1 MKTLLQDVRYGLRM
15 LWKNPGFML
24 VAVIALALG
33 IGANTA
39 IFSVVNAVLL
49 RPLSYPNADQI
60 VTVWNTDLREGGEK
74 GSVAAQ
80 DFGDWQKQNNVFAQM
95 SAYHYESFTLTG
107 ADQPERVSG
116 ARVTSGFTQVVG
128 INPAAGRAFLPEEDE
143 AEVRGRVA
151 IISDRLWQRRF
162 ASDPQA
168 LGKTIT
174 LNSEPFTVIGIM
186 PPDFK
191 FPSSGVDVWTP
202 ANLNYVR
209 QANTVNSFLSVVAR
223 LKPGVS
229 LQQAQIEME
238 TIARRLAEA
247 HPDTNKHA
255 GVRLVALH
263 EQTVGKVRLS
273 LLVLCGAVGMVLLIA
288 CANVANLFL
297 ARAAARRREIAVR
310 TALGASRLR
319 LIRQLLTESALLAL
333 AGGTMGLLLA
343 VWGVD
348 LLASAISANLPRAK
362 EIGVDRQA
370 FAFTLFVSLLTG
382 FIFGLVPALQASKT
396 ELSVSLKEGSQSQTT
411 SISQGRFRSSLVVAQ
426 VALALMLLI
435 GAGLFLKSFQHLRQL
450 DAGFEPR
457 QVLTMQL
464 SLPEAKYSEG
474 RQQIQFFDQA
484 LARINAL
491 PGVRAVG
498 VVTNLPLGHSKE
510 SSSFEVEGRAPASPD
525 EKRQA
530 NASTISPDYF
540 RAMDISVTNGRAFT
554 ERDRRETP
562 GVVIIN
568 RALARRFFSDED
580 PIGKHLIVVGRQERE
595 FYGKPIPREIVGIT
609 EDVRFELEREA
620 DPEMYMPYAQ
630 RPIEKM
636 TLVVRTDGAPT
647 GITTAV
653 RGAVLEVDKD
663 QPVYNI
669 RTMEQWLTESVASHR
684 LVMTLTSL
692 FAGLAL
698 LLAGVGIYGVMA
710 YTVAGRTHEIGIRVA
725 LGAQR
730 RDVLRL
736 IIGQGLRLAVLGVG
750 LGLLGAFAATRVM
763 ASLLYG
769 VSATDPLIFFGV
781 AVLLAGVALLACYIP
796 ARRATKVDPM
806 IALRYE

>member
-1 MKTLLQDVRYGLRM
+1 
-15 LWKNPGFML
+15 
-24 VAVIALALG
+24 
-33 IGANTA
+33 
-39 IFSVVNAVLL
+39 
-49 RPLSYPNADQI
+49 
-60 VTVWNTDLREGGEK
+60 
-74 GSVAAQ
+74 
-80 DFGDWQKQNNVFAQM
+80 
-95 SAYHYESFTLTG
+95 
-107 ADQPERVSG
+107 
-116 ARVTSGFTQVVG
+116 
-128 INPAAGRAFLPEEDE
+128 
-143 AEVRGRVA
+143 
-151 IISDRLWQRRF
+151 
-162 ASDPQA
+162 
-168 LGKTIT
+168 
-174 LNSEPFTVIGIM
+174 
-186 PPDFK
+186 
-191 FPSSGVDVWTP
+191 
-202 ANLNYVR
+202 
-209 QANTVNSFLSVVAR
+209 
-223 LKPGVS
+223 
-229 LQQAQIEME
+229 
-238 TIARRLAEA
+238 
-247 HPDTNKHA
+247 
-255 GVRLVALH
+255 
-263 EQTVGKVRLS
+263 
-273 LLVLCGAVGMVLLIA
+273 
-288 CANVANLFL
+288 
-297 ARAAARRREIAVR
+297 
-310 TALGASRLR
+310 
-319 LIRQLLTESALLAL
+319 
-333 AGGTMGLLLA
+333 
-343 VWGVD
+343 
-348 LLASAISANLPRAK
+348 
-362 EIGVDRQA
+362 
-370 FAFTLFVSLLTG
+370 
-382 FIFGLVPALQASKT
+382 
-396 ELSVSLKEGSQSQTT
+396 
-411 SISQGRFRSSLVVAQ
+411 
-426 VALALMLLI
+426 MLLI

-450 DAGFEPR
+450 DAGFDPR

-474 RQQIQFFDQA
+474 RQQIQFFEQA

-568 RALARRFFSDED
+568 RALARRFFPDED
-580 PIGKHLIVVGRQERE
+580 PIGKHLIVGGRQERE

-806 IALRYE
+806 VALRYE